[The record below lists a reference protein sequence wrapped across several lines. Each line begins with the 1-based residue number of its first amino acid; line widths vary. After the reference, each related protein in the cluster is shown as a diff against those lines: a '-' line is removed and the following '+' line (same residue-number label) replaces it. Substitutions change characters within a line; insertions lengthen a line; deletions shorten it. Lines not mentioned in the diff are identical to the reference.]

1 MLRMAEAEDSEEE
14 NQIEN
19 LKNKL
24 SGKKRKVKIA
34 YEDEIEYEYEGI
46 TKNKQKK
53 IKHWIKFDFNTDMSH
68 NSHKKNNFVFKEIW
82 IKRMIDRLRDNQN

>member
-1 MLRMAEAEDSEEE
+1 MAEAEDSEEE

-34 YEDEIEYEYEGI
+34 YEDEIEYEYEGT

-53 IKHWIKFDFNTDMSH
+53 IKH
-68 NSHKKNNFVFKEIW
+68 
-82 IKRMIDRLRDNQN
+82 

>member
-1 MLRMAEAEDSEEE
+1 MLRMAEAEDSDEE

-24 SGKKRKVKIA
+24 AGKKRKVKIA

-46 TKNKQKK
+46 SKNKQKK
-53 IKHWIKFDFNTDMSH
+53 IKH
-68 NSHKKNNFVFKEIW
+68 
-82 IKRMIDRLRDNQN
+82 